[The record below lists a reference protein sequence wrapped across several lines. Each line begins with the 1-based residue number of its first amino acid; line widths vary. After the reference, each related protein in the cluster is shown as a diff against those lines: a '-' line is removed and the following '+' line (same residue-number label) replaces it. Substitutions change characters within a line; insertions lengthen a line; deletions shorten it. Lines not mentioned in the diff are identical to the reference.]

1 MKYCSK
7 CGNELFDEAVI
18 CPKCGC
24 AVASENDNQITKKSH
39 VKSALNTAKLLN
51 VIALVLNIIIVVF
64 FITPV
69 FDTYEEYRGTG
80 VTDADI
86 NITIGEK
93 MNREEFRADKAY
105 RGAACISWGVLAVA
119 TFMLSLKM
127 KEQALATKGMPI
139 IYLYFALSFATP
151 VIPLIIDSD
160 TFANAIICGLGLVFF
175 VPVILQVIAATRY
188 IKVVSLK

>member
-24 AVASENDNQITKKSH
+24 AVASGNDNQITKKTH

-64 FITPV
+64 YILPV
-69 FDTYEEYRGTG
+69 FETYEEYRGG
-80 VTDADI
+80 GASDADLT
-86 NITIGEK
+86 ITIGDK
-93 MNREEFRADKAY
+93 MTREEFRADNAY
-105 RGAACISWGVLAVA
+105 RCAACISWGVLAAA
-119 TFMLSLKM
+119 TFALSLKM
-127 KEQALATKGMPI
+127 KEQVLTTKGMPI
-139 IYLYFALSFATP
+139 IYLYFALSLATP
-151 VIPLIIDSD
+151 IIPFIIDID
-160 TFANAIICGLGLVFF
+160 IFTNAIICGLGLVFF

-188 IKVVSLK
+188 IKVVSSK